1 MGMGDF
7 PDLYTHKSCISHS
20 VDTTKY
26 DTSVHSDAY
35 VARESCTHKKFNRNT
50 LIQDQTL

>member
-1 MGMGDF
+1 MGMGDLS
-7 PDLYTHKSCISHS
+7 DLYTHQSRISSS

-35 VARESCTHKKFNRNT
+35 VARESCTHKKS
-50 LIQDQTL
+50 